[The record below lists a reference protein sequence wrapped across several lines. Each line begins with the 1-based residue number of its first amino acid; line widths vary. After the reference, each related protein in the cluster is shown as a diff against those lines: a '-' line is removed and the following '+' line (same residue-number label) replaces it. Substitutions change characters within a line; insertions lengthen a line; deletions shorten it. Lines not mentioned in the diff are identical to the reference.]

1 MAQEVSS
8 GEQRVVWRV
17 LNLSRL
23 SRSIPLVASQVVA
36 FYAMLQQNTAPGD
49 ALPCLG
55 LLRDTEISNLTEN
68 ESELI
73 KRIQENRKL
82 VQDLL
87 SLNKQDIESW
97 LVHLKVTK

>member
-1 MAQEVSS
+1 
-8 GEQRVVWRV
+8 
-17 LNLSRL
+17 
-23 SRSIPLVASQVVA
+23 
-36 FYAMLQQNTAPGD
+36 MLQQNTAPGD

-87 SLNKQDIESW
+87 SLNKQDYRKLARAFESDKIDQYRRTF
-97 LVHLKVTK
+97 LLIQNL